1 MVQNDDSFYQ
11 DECVDVKRLRPAA
24 ERDDVIVVNK
34 KDESV
39 AFMLADD
46 FTLIQTADLT

>member
-11 DECVDVKRLRPAA
+11 DECVDGKRLTAA

-46 FTLIQTADLT
+46 FTLILTADLT